1 VKSFLSQFLNL
12 YKRLMMSVVTWGE
25 HRNLLTKAPA
35 VESVGTASDAESDSL
50 KLSLCL
56 GRSTSDG

>member
-1 VKSFLSQFLNL
+1 
-12 YKRLMMSVVTWGE
+12 
-25 HRNLLTKAPA
+25 
-35 VESVGTASDAESDSL
+35 VESVGNASDAESDSL